1 MRYFRLIMN
10 NNISTRIIYF
20 LIGVIITISPIATH
34 AFSLSKYSENS
45 VLNEGRWVKISVPN
59 SGVYMI
65 TNEDLQKWG
74 FSNPSKVHIY
84 GYGGKRMSDNLTV
97 NSYIDDLPIVQ
108 SKTISRGIVFYAQ
121 GAESWER
128 NSSNR
133 YTHIL
138 NPFSSVGYYLISD
151 REVAEEPTIEAIGSN
166 VGESDMANATTSF
179 TESLYHET
187 NLVNHGET
195 GHLLLGEDFKYTPS
209 QTFKFDL
216 TDIVPGEKAWMQCQ
230 FAAKTY
236 NTSSLLTFTANGL
249 ILPAVKEDNVPST
262 SVSAYVHGKLTT
274 TQHIFDISSNQLSL
288 GIKISSQATIQ
299 MANLDHIV
307 INYTRKLKLANGSL
321 KFRSLN
327 TLMALECDNNSTTQV
342 WDITN
347 PQKIYSLNTTR
358 SGNSVLFRNDYTGL
372 RNYVAWNENATL
384 PSPSYVGTIANQNIH
399 ALPTPEMVIFAPNE
413 WIDQANRLADIHRNS
428 PDSLKVEVF
437 SDEAVYNEFSS
448 GTPDI
453 NAYRKLLKMFWDRG
467 ESEGTP
473 LKYALMF
480 GRGSFDNQ
488 HLTNEMKSSNYVTL
502 PLWETDKG
510 LDDNESFCSDDILA
524 FLKDNSGSNMGTDHY
539 CIGVGR
545 IPARTANEAKNA
557 VDKIATYINNST
569 KSEWKNQM
577 LVVADDMDNGVHMEQ
592 AEEMI
597 NIWNNKKENGDFLVN
612 KIYIDAFT
620 REGITY
626 PQAKA
631 QMFRLLNEGVVWWTY
646 IGHANT
652 TSWTHD
658 GLFSYTEMSSLYL
671 KNYPFLYA
679 ATCDYMRWD
688 ANATSGAEVMNN
700 LTDGGTIGTFS
711 ATRPVYI
718 ANNGLLSNA
727 LAPYILARDNNGKA
741 LPLGDIVR
749 NAKNNLRDYKGS
761 VVSDRNKLRYALM
774 GDPALRLAV
783 PASTITVSSINGAL
797 VEHGEEAVMQA
808 RQNSVVKGYITDFNG
823 KPITDFNGVI
833 HSTLYDAEKST
844 VSHGYS
850 DDDDGKE
857 VAFEEHGEKLFAGR
871 DSVINGEFT
880 INISMPTEITNN
892 YRPATLNLYA
902 QADNGMEAIGCNH
915 SFYVYGFDAG
925 AEVDTIAPQIEYFYI
940 NHDGFDDGDVVNESP
955 MIIAQI
961 SDNVGINLSTA
972 GVGHQMTLRLDG
984 EKSYNDVSLYYTPTV
999 SEIPSGV
1006 INYPIENLPDGK
1018 HEIRLKVWDTSG
1030 NSAAK
1035 TLTLEVKNGAVP
1047 NLFDVYTD
1055 ANPAYTEANFFIKH
1069 DRPDAMATVT
1079 IEVYNL
1085 MGSLVW
1091 SSTKTARSDMFVSSP
1106 INWNLCDNAGRRV
1119 NRGIYVYRA
1128 SMSTDGIQFSSAARK
1143 IAVGAQ

>member
-1 MRYFRLIMN
+1 M
-10 NNISTRIIYF
+10 IS
-20 LIGVIITISPIATH
+20 
-34 AFSLSKYSENS
+34 
-45 VLNEGRWVKISVPN
+45 
-59 SGVYMI
+59 
-65 TNEDLQKWG
+65 NEDLQKWG
-74 FSNPSKVHIY
+74 FNNPSKVHIY
-84 GYGGKRMSDNLTV
+84 GYGGKRISDHLTA

-108 SKTISRGIVFYAQ
+108 SKTTNRGIVFYAQ

-133 YTHIL
+133 FTHSL
-138 NPFSSVGYYLISD
+138 NPFSSVGYYLVSD
-151 REVAEEPTIEAIGSN
+151 REIEEEPTFEIIN
-166 VGESDMANATTSF
+166 NNITESDINNATTSF

-209 QTFKFDL
+209 QTFKFVL
-216 TDIVPGEKAWMQCQ
+216 TDIVPGEKAWLQCQ

-236 NTSSLLTFTANGL
+236 NTSSSLTFTANGT
-249 ILPAVKEDNVPST
+249 ILPTVQEDIIPST
-262 SVSAYVHGKLTT
+262 SASAYVHGKLTT
-274 TQHIFDISSNQLSL
+274 TRHTFDISSNQLSL
-288 GIKISSQATIQ
+288 GIKIASQATIQ
-299 MANLDHIV
+299 MANLDHII
-307 INYTRKLKLANGSL
+307 INYTRKLKLVNGVL
-321 KFRSLN
+321 NFRSLN
-327 TLMALECDNNSTTQV
+327 TLMALDGGDTGTEV
-342 WDITN
+342 WDVTDPLN
-347 PQKIYSLNTTR
+347 IYSLNTTK
-358 SGNSVLFRNDYTGL
+358 SGNSIIFQNDYTGL
-372 RNYVAWNENATL
+372 RNYVAWNENATF
-384 PSPSYVGTIANQNIH
+384 PSPSYVGSVTNQNIH
-399 ALPTPEMVIFAPNE
+399 ATSTPDMVIFTPNE
-413 WIDQANRLADIHRNS
+413 WIDQANRLANIHRNS
-428 PDSLKVEVF
+428 SDSLKVEVF
-437 SDEAVYNEFSS
+437 TDEAVYNEFSS

-453 NAYRKLLKMFWDRG
+453 NAFRKLLKMFWDRG
-467 ESEGTP
+467 EQEGTT

-480 GRGSFDNQ
+480 GRGSFDNK
-488 HLTNEMKSSNYVTL
+488 HLTYEMKSSNYITL

-510 LDDNESFCSDDILA
+510 LDDNESYCTDDILA
-524 FLKDNSGSNMGTDHY
+524 FLRDNSGSNMGTDHY

-557 VDKIATYINNST
+557 VDKIATYINNSI

-592 AEEMI
+592 AEKMI
-597 NIWNNKKENGDFLVN
+597 DIWDNKKENSNFLVN
-612 KIYIDAFT
+612 KVYIDAFT
-620 REGITY
+620 REGVTY

-671 KNYPFLYA
+671 KNFPFLYA

-749 NAKNNLRDYKGS
+749 NTKNNIRDYKGS

-774 GDPALRLAV
+774 GDPALRLAI
-783 PASTITVSSINGAL
+783 PASTITISSINDAL
-797 VEHGEEAVMQA
+797 VEQGEEAVMQA

-823 KPITDFNGVI
+823 KPLSNFNGII

-850 DDDDGKE
+850 NEDDGKE

-871 DSVINGEFT
+871 DTVINGEFT

-915 SFYVYGFDAG
+915 SFYVYGFDAA

-940 NHDGFDDGDVVNESP
+940 NHEEFDNEDIVNESP

-999 SEIPSGV
+999 SEIPSGI

-1030 NSAAK
+1030 NSTAK
-1035 TLTLEVKNGAVP
+1035 ALTFEVKNGAVP

-1085 MGSLVW
+1085 MGTLVW
-1091 SSTKTARSDMFVSSP
+1091 SNTKTARSNMFISSP
-1106 INWNLCDNAGRRV
+1106 INWNLCDMAGRRV

-1128 SMSTDGIQFSSAARK
+1128 SMSTDGIQFNSVAQK
-1143 IAVGAQ
+1143 IAIGAQ